1 MKSFCLVTSEIV
13 GPFKNGGIGTHC
25 YYLAQYLATKPD
37 IRTTIVYNGAIDNG
51 DVEYWRKKFQE
62 AFQADFVWIHPLS
75 TEFQQVS
82 SCSPYWDGIS
92 RANFDYLRSNHHD
105 VILFQEMLGGGF
117 RAIQAKRSLGLFRSS
132 LLVVMVHSSWQW
144 VNESMQL
151 YPIYG
156 LPEMLTKFMERY
168 SIQHCDALVS
178 PSQYMLEWTAC
189 DVKQLPKYQNVLP
202 YLFDPSLGK
211 TGHENVVNELIFF
224 GRLEQRKGLV
234 LFLEAMLAVKNALMS
249 NLSNRS
255 IPVYFLGKP
264 GQTIDGDGAMTISRY
279 VSLLAPVFDLRV
291 VDDLG
296 HLEALEFLR
305 QHSSAMVLCP
315 SLQDNSPYAVIEN
328 LLLDTNLISCLTGG
342 IPELFAD
349 QARLAK
355 PTVADLSR
363 LLLDGFCGRLLPLK
377 AAYSVGAARA
387 VWDEFLEQ
395 AFRHNLPYLP
405 HASSEEIYS
414 PIQKY
419 LGAFGLIV
427 GPDSAKSVRQGLE
440 FCDVSVVFDQDQLQS
455 SEALT
460 KDGSLASRHWVVL
473 GPECSLSADFEESI
487 RLAIGAD
494 SKSVWTCFS
503 EFKADDDLLHAPLGP
518 CLEAS
523 LTANVFGTGLAV
535 LPGHVLVALS
545 AHGRDLLGRVLVDNS
560 YFWAFLA
567 QLALEGHGMDVIPAR
582 LAVIENGSCALE
594 NGIASYPQQSSIMIE
609 MARNL
614 PDWASRLL
622 PYTVELN
629 PSSTIQGSR
638 SSNSAPP
645 NGGDFSIRGA
655 LRDHFRRLRDRF
667 TRI

>member
-25 YYLAQYLATKPD
+25 YYLAQYLATKPG

-51 DVEYWRKKFQE
+51 DVEYWRNKFQE
-62 AFQADFVWIHPLS
+62 TFRADFIWIHPLS
-75 TEFQQVS
+75 TDFQQAS

-92 RANFDYLRSNHHD
+92 RANYDYLRSNHHD

-117 RAIQAKRSLGLFRSS
+117 RAIQAKRNLGLFRSS

-151 YPIYG
+151 YPLYG

-168 SIQHCDALVS
+168 SVQYCDALVS
-178 PSQYMLEWTAC
+178 PSQYMLDWSAAE
-189 DVKQLPKYQNVLP
+189 VKQLPKYQSVLP
-202 YLFDPSLGK
+202 YLFDPSLG
-211 TGHENVVNELIFF
+211 TSVHENDVNELIFF
-224 GRLEQRKGLV
+224 GRLEQRKGLL
-234 LFLEAMLAVKNALMS
+234 LFLEAILALKNDLMS
-249 NLSNRS
+249 TLSNRT

-264 GQTIDGDGAMTISRY
+264 GRTIDGDGAMTISRY
-279 VSLLAPVFDLRV
+279 VSLLAPIFDLRV

-305 QHSSAMVLCP
+305 QHSSAMVVCP

-328 LLLDTNLISCLTGG
+328 LLLHTNLVSCRTGG

-355 PTVADLSR
+355 PTVDDLSR

-395 AFRHNLPYLP
+395 AFRHNLPNLP
-405 HASSEEIYS
+405 HANSEEIDS

-419 LGAFGLIV
+419 LGSLGLIV
-427 GPDSAKSVRQGLE
+427 GPNSAKSVRQSLE
-440 FCDVSVVFDQDQLQS
+440 FCDVTIVFDQDQLQS
-455 SEALT
+455 SEAFT
-460 KDGSLASRHWVVL
+460 KDGSLASRHWVIL
-473 GPECSLSADFEESI
+473 GPECSLSTDFEESI
-487 RLAIGAD
+487 RIAIGAD
-494 SKSVWTCFS
+494 SNNVWTCFS
-503 EFKADDDLLHAPLGP
+503 EFKANDDLLHAPLGA

-545 AHGRDLLGRVLVDNS
+545 ERGSDLLGQVLVDNS
-560 YFWAFLA
+560 FFWAFLA
-567 QLALEGHGMDVIPAR
+567 QLALEGHCMDVIPAR
-582 LAVIENGSCALE
+582 LAVIGNGSCALE
-594 NGIASYPQQSSIMIE
+594 NGISSYPQQSSIMIE
-609 MARNL
+609 MSRNL

-629 PSSTIQGSR
+629 PSSSIQGS
-638 SSNSAPP
+638 SISNSAPP
-645 NGGDFSIRGA
+645 NGADFSIRGA
-655 LRDHFRRLRDRF
+655 LRGQLRRLRDRF